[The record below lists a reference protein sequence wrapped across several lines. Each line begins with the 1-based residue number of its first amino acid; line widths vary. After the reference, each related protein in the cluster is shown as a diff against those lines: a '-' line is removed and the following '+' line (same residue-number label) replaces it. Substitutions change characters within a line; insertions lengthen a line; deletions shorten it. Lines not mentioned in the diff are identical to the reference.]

1 MSNRRIIGIGQPDIP
16 GPTAEQVAA
25 KLKSMSTGQRVVTTQ
40 QLASALNCRVGA
52 VQHELNIARQL
63 GMVRQIPGEWIA
75 D

>member
-25 KLKSMSTGQRVVTTQ
+25 KLKSMSTGQRAVTTQ
-40 QLASALNCRVGA
+40 QLAAALNCRESA
-52 VQHELNIARQL
+52 VKHELNIAKQV
-63 GMVRQIPGEWIA
+63 GMVRQIPGGWIA